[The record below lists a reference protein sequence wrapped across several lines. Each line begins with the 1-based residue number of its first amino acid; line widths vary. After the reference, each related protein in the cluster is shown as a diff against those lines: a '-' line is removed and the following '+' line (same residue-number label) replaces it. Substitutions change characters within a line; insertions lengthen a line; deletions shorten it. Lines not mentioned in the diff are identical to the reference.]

1 MWIETSKALLETIEM
16 VTLASLFATL
26 IGLPLGILLN
36 MTRKGKLL
44 ANQPL
49 YYLLSIVI
57 NATRSIPFIILMLAM
72 IPLTRL
78 IVGTSIGLY
87 AAVVP
92 LTFAAIP
99 FFARV
104 VETALNEVPAGLIEA
119 AQAMGAS
126 PRQIIQKVLVPEAWP
141 GIISG
146 LTLTVV
152 NLVGYSAMAGAI
164 GGGGLGS
171 LAYHYGYQRFDSVVM
186 FSTVII
192 LIILVQI
199 IQSVGDYVVN
209 KMLSR

>member
-1 MWIETSKALLETIEM
+1 
-16 VTLASLFATL
+16 
-26 IGLPLGILLN
+26 
-36 MTRKGKLL
+36 
-44 ANQPL
+44 
-49 YYLLSIVI
+49 
-57 NATRSIPFIILMLAM
+57 
-72 IPLTRL
+72 
-78 IVGTSIGLY
+78 
-87 AAVVP
+87 
-92 LTFAAIP
+92 
-99 FFARV
+99 V

-199 IQSVGDYVVN
+199 IQSVGDYVVH

>member
-199 IQSVGDYVVN
+199 IQSVGDYVVH